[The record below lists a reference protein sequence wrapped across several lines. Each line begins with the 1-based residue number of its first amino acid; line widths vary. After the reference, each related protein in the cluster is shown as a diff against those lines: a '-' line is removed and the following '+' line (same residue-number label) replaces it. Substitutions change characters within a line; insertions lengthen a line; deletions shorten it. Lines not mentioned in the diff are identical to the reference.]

1 VGSGYATIVS
11 ILGLPEAGAQDQ
23 TLAVGAAQRWFSSH
37 ENWLLILDNADDLA
51 MAREFIPPGNNGHVL
66 LTTRARASGTVA
78 RRLDIKEMGTEEGAL
93 LLRTAPVRQQPPP
106 GPYAN
111 ATVTRREEYRR
122 TGAKHTRL
130 LPKPSPH
137 RRFRSPLHGP
147 GGDERTY

>member
-1 VGSGYATIVS
+1 MSHEGALLTGFQPVSPLATGCA
-11 ILGLPEAGAQDQ
+11 LNAFAPARCQLDPHEAG
-23 TLAVGAAQRWFSSH
+23 
-37 ENWLLILDNADDLA
+37 
-51 MAREFIPPGNNGHVL
+51 GN
-66 LTTRARASGTVA
+66 R
-78 RRLDIKEMGTEEGAL
+78 IEEMGTEEGAL